1 MPAID
6 VDSAARRARVEAGVL
21 QQEIADA
28 AAEHGLA
35 APLGRASP
43 PRRGTGRAVPRSV
56 VARWESDRT
65 YFNVTER
72 SVDGDDLFP
81 PDTYRRL
88 REVKAL
94 YDPEEL
100 FQAMHSISP
109 AR

>member
-1 MPAID
+1 MLETVD
-6 VDSAARRARVEAGVL
+6 VGTQDLYEHSVEAEAVTQL
-21 QQEIADA
+21 
-28 AAEHGLA
+28 HGLA

-43 PRRGTGRAVPRSV
+43 PRRGTGRAVPRTV